1 MRGNRSW
8 DLAVLRDRLTD
19 QSDQFGDR
27 TDQEVLLALIDR
39 RRIELEEDALLLGR
53 RFFQDSPSA
62 FARRLKG
69 YWKTWR
75 AKMEAP
81 VI

>member
-19 QSDQFGDR
+19 QPDQFGDR
-27 TDQEVLLALIDR
+27 TDQVLLALIDQP
-39 RRIELEEDALLLGR
+39 RIELEEDAFLLGR

-62 FARRLKG
+62 FARWLKG

-75 AKMEAP
+75 AKMESP